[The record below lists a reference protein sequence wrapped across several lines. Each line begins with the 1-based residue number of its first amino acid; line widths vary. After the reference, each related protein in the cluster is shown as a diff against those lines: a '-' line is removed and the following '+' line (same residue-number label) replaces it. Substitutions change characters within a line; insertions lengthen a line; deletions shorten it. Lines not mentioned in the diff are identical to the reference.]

1 VRRDSGFVKVP
12 EVNVKIVNKN
22 LEEKAEEIATQ
33 IYTIREEK
41 INILTGDYNAS
52 INGQA
57 VKSIVEELDKIEA
70 KYIALFTT
78 IIRKDTISYTF
89 EYTPESKNVNSQILC
104 FFSESGGISLRPDT
118 GFTPVIIDVLKN
130 NGNSTVAE
138 IISAKVKKKEKKH
151 GLYYRIPEYA
161 DARILFKDVVLA
173 SKKLLISQF
182 GSVMSL
188 PQKAINGRRT
198 SLEFYPDYGSIKSL
212 QQKGHRK
219 KHLFGH

>member
-1 VRRDSGFVKVP
+1 MAIPMSTKFH
-12 EVNVKIVNKN
+12 
-22 LEEKAEEIATQ
+22 
-33 IYTIREEK
+33 
-41 INILTGDYNAS
+41 
-52 INGQA
+52 
-57 VKSIVEELDKIEA
+57 
-70 KYIALFTT
+70 
-78 IIRKDTISYTF
+78 
-89 EYTPESKNVNSQILC
+89 
-104 FFSESGGISLRPDT
+104 SGGISLRPDT